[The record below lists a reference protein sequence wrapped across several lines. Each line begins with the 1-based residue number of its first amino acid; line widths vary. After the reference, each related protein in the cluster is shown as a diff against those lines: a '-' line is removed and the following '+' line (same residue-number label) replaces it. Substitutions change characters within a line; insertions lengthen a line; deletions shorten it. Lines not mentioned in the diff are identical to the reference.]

1 MDLTSTST
9 AATLSKVPV
18 SAFVRDF
25 NIVRLNVSKATGAT
39 RFAVAWSAL
48 LGPQEKE
55 RHGALEIARKRAN
68 KIGGRLQFVNSKEC
82 FVFSRHSAFGLRLDI
97 LKARKS

>member
-9 AATLSKVPV
+9 TATLSKVPV

-25 NIVRLNVSKATGAT
+25 DIVRLNVSKATGAT
-39 RFAVAWSAL
+39 RFAVVWSAL
-48 LGPQEKE
+48 LNPHEQE

-68 KIGGRLQFVNSKEC
+68 KIGGRLQFVNGKEC
-82 FVFSRHSAFGLRLDI
+82 FVFSGHSAFVLRLDI
-97 LKARKS
+97 LNIRKT

>member
-68 KIGGRLQFVNSKEC
+68 KIGGRLQFVDGKEC
-82 FVFSRHSAFGLRLDI
+82 FVFSGHSAFVLRLDI